1 MKTIAWGKGA
11 AAGRV
16 AGLALLLA
24 LAACGDR
31 GSGGGTP
38 RDSTAA
44 GGQQARRG
52 GTAVIA
58 ELADISKPLPP
69 IFDTSLDGDMMDVMY
84 MALTRGA
91 WRDGKLQ
98 YLLSDQSP
106 MALAWHYEYVGPDS
120 AALRYRM
127 RSGLKWSDGQPI
139 TAHDVVWTYGLVKDP
154 RVASPR
160 QDYVEHMDSV
170 VAENDSTVT
179 FYFDRRYPEML
190 FYSGLPI
197 APRHAYQD
205 ANLSDL
211 RNHPRMRNPGNGN
224 MVVSGAYMIGQW
236 QPGQRVVLVPNPN
249 FPIRPNLDQIVI
261 RIIPETT
268 TRLVEL
274 QNGTVDFTRP
284 IPPDQ
289 VPAIRQRV
297 PGVRFEREEKR
308 NYDFIGYNPRTYAP
322 FGDRDIRTA
331 LGLALDVNGIVQSL
345 RLGEFAVPAGGP
357 YPPIFRELYDPQTMA
372 PLPFDTARAKQILES
387 KGWRDANGDGVRE
400 KDGQP
405 FRFTLLTNSGN
416 QRRNDVAQIVQQMW
430 RRIGVQADLRQMET
444 NTMYE
449 RLQEKEFQ
457 AVLAGW
463 SVGLS
468 ADLAG
473 LWGRESNYNFV
484 SYDNASTFSLFEQAQ
499 QAPDEARATPL
510 WKQAAAQIVNDR
522 PYTWL
527 YFLDGVVGVR
537 DRLRG
542 VRVDTYGAYQNT
554 WEWWVTDGR
563 GSSAGGAAGG
573 AAGTDSGGGRADSA
587 GTRTK
592 G

>member
-1 MKTIAWGKGA
+1 MMTIAWGNGA
-11 AAGRV
+11 AARRL
-16 AGLALLLA
+16 AGLALLLG

-31 GSGGGTP
+31 EGGSAP
-38 RDSTAA
+38 AREAA
-44 GGQQARRG
+44 KGEAQPRRG

-58 ELADISKPLPP
+58 ELADMAQPLPP
-69 IFDTSLDGDMMDVMY
+69 LFDTSLDGDLMDVMY

-91 WRDGKLQ
+91 WTDGKLQ
-98 YLLSDQSP
+98 YLLSDRSP

-127 RSGLKWSDGQPI
+127 RSGLKWSDGRPI
-139 TAHDVVWTYGLVKDP
+139 TAHDVVWTYGVIKDP

-160 QDYVEHMDSV
+160 SDYVQHMDSV

-179 FYFDRRYPEML
+179 FFFDRRYPEMH
-190 FYSGLPI
+190 FYAGLPI

-205 ANLSDL
+205 ADLSDL
-211 RNHPRMRNPGNGN
+211 RNHPRLRNPGNGN
-224 MVVSGAYMIGQW
+224 LVVSGAFMVGQW
-236 QPGQRVVLVPNPN
+236 QPGQRVVLVPNPQ
-249 FPIRPNLDQIVI
+249 FTVKPHLDQIVI
-261 RIIPETT
+261 RIIPEAT

-274 QNGTVDFTRP
+274 QNGGVDFTRP

-289 VPAIRQRV
+289 VPGIRQRV

-308 NYDFIGYNPRTYAP
+308 NYDFISYNPNTVPA
-322 FGDRDIRTA
+322 FADRDVRTA

-357 YPPIFRELYDPQTMA
+357 YSPIFRELYDPRTMA

-387 KGWRDANGDGVRE
+387 KGWVDTDRDGIRE

-405 FRFTLLTNSGN
+405 FRFILLTNSGN

-430 RRIGVQADLRQMET
+430 RRIGVQAELRQQET
-444 NTMYE
+444 ISMYDRLRE
-449 RLQEKEFQ
+449 RDYQ
-457 AVLAGW
+457 AVLAGF

-468 ADLAG
+468 SDLSEM
-473 LWGRESNYNFV
+473 WNKESTFNFS
-484 SYDNASTFSLFEQAQ
+484 SYDNPATFALFDQAK
-499 QAPDEARATPL
+499 QATNEAQANAL
-510 WKQAAAQIVNDR
+510 WKQAAAQLVNDR

-527 YFLDGVVGVR
+527 YYLDGVVGVR

-542 VRVDTYGAYQNT
+542 VKVDTYGSYQNT

-563 GSSAGGAAGG
+563 GNSAAAG
-573 AAGTDSGGGRADSA
+573 ADSGRGADSA

-592 G
+592 E

>member
-1 MKTIAWGKGA
+1 MMTIAWGNGA
-11 AAGRV
+11 AARRL
-16 AGLALLLA
+16 AGLALLLGA
-24 LAACGDR
+24 AACGGGD
-31 GSGGGTP
+31 GGGKAAP
-38 RDSTAA
+38 REAA
-44 GGQQARRG
+44 KGDEQPRRG

-58 ELADISKPLPP
+58 ELADLAQPLPP
-69 IFDTSLDGDMMDVMY
+69 LFDTSLDGDLMDVMY
-84 MALTRGA
+84 MGLTRGA
-91 WRDGKLQ
+91 WREGKLQ

-106 MALAWHYEYVGPDS
+106 MALAWHYEYVGADS

-139 TAHDVVWTYGLVKDP
+139 TAQDVVWTYDVVKDP

-160 QDYVEHMDSV
+160 SDYVEHMDSV

-179 FYFDRRYPEML
+179 FYFDRRYPDML

-197 APRHAYQD
+197 APRHAFQNAD
-205 ANLSDL
+205 LSDL
-211 RNHPRMRNPGNGN
+211 RNNPRLRNPGNGN
-224 MVVSGAYMIGQW
+224 LVVSGAFMVGQW
-236 QPGQRVVLVPNPN
+236 QPGQRVVLVPNPQ
-249 FPIRPNLDQIVI
+249 FPVKPNLDQIVI

-308 NYDFIGYNPRTYAP
+308 NYDFISYNPTTVPA
-322 FGDRDIRTA
+322 FADRDVRTA

-357 YPPIFRELYDPQTMA
+357 YAPIFRELYDPQTMA

-387 KGWRDANGDGVRE
+387 KGWRDTNADGIRE

-405 FRFTLLTNSGN
+405 LRFTLLTNSGN

-430 RRIGVQADLRQMET
+430 RRIGVQADLRQQET
-444 NTMYE
+444 NTMYD
-449 RLQEKEFQ
+449 RLRKRDYQ
-457 AVLAGW
+457 AVLAGF
-463 SVGLS
+463 SVALS
-468 ADLAG
+468 PDLAQM
-473 LWGRESNYNFV
+473 WGKESTFNFS
-484 SYDNASTFSLFEQAQ
+484 SYDNPATFALFAQAQ
-499 QAPDEARATPL
+499 QATNEAQANAL
-510 WKQAAAQIVNDR
+510 WKQAAVQLVNDR
-522 PYTWL
+522 PYSWL
-527 YFLDGVVGVR
+527 YYLDGVVGVR

-542 VRVDTYGAYQNT
+542 VKVDTYGAYQNV

-563 GSSAGGAAGG
+563 GNAAAPAGGDSSGG
-573 AAGTDSGGGRADSA
+573 ANGA

-592 G
+592 E

>member
-1 MKTIAWGKGA
+1 MMTIAWGKGA
-11 AAGRV
+11 AGRRL
-16 AGLALLLA
+16 AGLALLLG

-31 GSGGGTP
+31 GEGGGAP
-38 RDSTAA
+38 RDRAAA
-44 GGQQARRG
+44 GDQQPRRG
-52 GTAVIA
+52 GTAVTA
-58 ELADISKPLPP
+58 ELADMSKPLPP
-69 IFDTSLDGDMMDVMY
+69 IFDTSLDGDLMDVMY
-84 MALTRGA
+84 MGLTRGA
-91 WRDGKLQ
+91 WTDGKLQ
-98 YLLSDQSP
+98 YLLSDRSP

-139 TAHDVVWTYGLVKDP
+139 TAHDVVWTYDLVKDP

-197 APRHAYQD
+197 APRHAFQD
-205 ANLSDL
+205 ADLADL
-211 RNHPRMRNPGNGN
+211 RNHPRMRSPGNGN
-224 MVVSGAYMIGQW
+224 LVVSGAFMIGQW
-236 QPGQRVVLVPNPN
+236 QPGQRLVLVPNPH
-249 FPIRPNLDQIVI
+249 FSVRPNLDQIVI

-268 TRLVEL
+268 TRIVEL

-308 NYDFIGYNPRTYAP
+308 NYDFISYNPAAHP
-322 FGDRDIRTA
+322 AFADRDVRTA

-357 YPPIFRELYDPQTMA
+357 YSPIFTGLYDPQTMA

-387 KGWRDANGDGVRE
+387 KGWRDADGDGVRE
-400 KDGQP
+400 KGGQP
-405 FRFTLLTNSGN
+405 LRFILLTNSGN

-430 RRIGVQADLRQMET
+430 RRIGVQADLRQQET
-444 NTMYE
+444 NTMYD
-449 RLQEKEFQ
+449 RLREKDYQ
-457 AVLAGW
+457 AVLAGFSVSLSSDLTDMW
-463 SVGLS
+463 SP
-468 ADLAG
+468 
-473 LWGRESNYNFV
+473 ESPYNFA
-484 SYDNASTFSLFEQAQ
+484 SYNNPETLAIFAQAQ
-499 QAPDEARATPL
+499 AATDEAQANTL
-510 WKQAAAQIVNDR
+510 WKQAAVRLIADR

-527 YFLDGVVGVR
+527 YYLDGVVGVH
-537 DRLRG
+537 DRLQG

-554 WEWWVTDGR
+554 WEWWVKDGR
-563 GSSAGGAAGG
+563 GNAAGG
-573 AAGTDSGGGRADSA
+573 ADSSGGRGGADSA

-592 G
+592 E